1 MICHKSPN
9 KIKKLENGLFK
20 FFKDFP
26 HKLAIRFLQCYY
38 KILAYN
44 TTRKIKAKK
53 PSLHSARPLPP
64 KQLLHTIWTPNS
76 PRGIFYP
83 NIFTQHT
90 SPKGISSYNKL

>member
-9 KIKKLENGLFK
+9 KIKKLENGLFN

-64 KQLLHTIWTPNS
+64 QTTPAHNLDSQLTKRNLLS
-76 PRGIFYP
+76 
-83 NIFTQHT
+83 
-90 SPKGISSYNKL
+90 